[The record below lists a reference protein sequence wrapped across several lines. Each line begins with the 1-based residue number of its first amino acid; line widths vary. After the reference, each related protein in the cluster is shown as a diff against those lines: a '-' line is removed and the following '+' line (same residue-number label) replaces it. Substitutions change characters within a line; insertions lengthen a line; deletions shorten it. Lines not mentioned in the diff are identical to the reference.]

1 VKAKRIN
8 RATTNRAAYSRPVT
22 FYDKPERTPEGFLIV
37 PVIIAQKGVLDYP
50 EFKTKELLGDDIFS
64 DDYLASCDGC
74 PFVVDHPTDENG
86 QPIDVN
92 GDNFK
97 QLLDGI
103 LYNPQVDKANGRVLG
118 LVKIFNPAV
127 CDAVERG
134 DLRELS
140 QGYNC
145 KVIEQNGIYDGE
157 KYTRVQS
164 DVVMNH
170 IALVEQGRA
179 GDAVKILYNNR
190 AKVEFAPAL
199 KKEFEKFERR
209 RENMKIKRKNVDEQ
223 TTAGKPNPQNTV
235 NEEESGE
242 QQASEDTRM
251 SNLEAKVESL
261 ATAVAQ
267 LVEKMGGT
275 QNEGDEDAEKKK
287 LPTENADDED
297 EKKKEN
303 EDEKKNSDK
312 EIMNRVTNSIPAIV
326 AKQVQ
331 GYMSEMQTAA
341 GQAMALLGEDAQ
353 DLAFRMNDIP
363 TYRKAVLKRTN
374 TFSEKEV
381 NAMND
386 MEVKATLAVLTKTA
400 KLRINAPVDSEE
412 YSSYNPE
419 GDVIS
424 RSASDL

>member
-1 VKAKRIN
+1 MAKRIN

-37 PVIIAQKGVLDYP
+37 PVVIAQKGVLDYP

-74 PFVVDHPTDENG
+74 PFVVNHPTDDNG

-97 QLLDGI
+97 KLIDGI

-145 KVIEQNGIYDGE
+145 KVIEQNGVYDGE

-190 AKVEFAPAL
+190 ASVELVPAL

-235 NEEESGE
+235 NEEESEE
-242 QQASEDTRM
+242 QQSSEDTRM
-251 SNLEAKVESL
+251 STLEEKVESL

-275 QNEGDEDAEKKK
+275 QNAEEEDPEKKK
-287 LPTENADDED
+287 LPTENADDD
-297 EKKKEN
+297 KEK
-303 EDEKKNSDK
+303 DAEKKNSEK
-312 EIMNRVTNSIPAIV
+312 EVMNRVTNSLPAMV

-341 GQAMALLGEDAQ
+341 AQAMALLGEDAQ

-381 NAMND
+381 NAMNET
-386 MEVKATLAVLTKTA
+386 EVKATLAVLTKTA
-400 KLRINAPVDSEE
+400 KLRINSA
-412 YSSYNPE
+412 SSDGFDHSAYNPE

>member
-1 VKAKRIN
+1 MAKRIN

-37 PVIIAQKGVLDYP
+37 PVVIAQKGVLDYP

-74 PFVVDHPTDENG
+74 PFVVNHPTDDNG

-97 QLLDGI
+97 KLIDGI

-190 AKVEFAPAL
+190 ASVELVPAL

-235 NEEESGE
+235 NEEEGEE

-251 SNLEAKVESL
+251 STLEEKVESL

-275 QNEGDEDAEKKK
+275 QNAEEEDPEKKK
-287 LPTENADDED
+287 LPTENADDD
-297 EKKKEN
+297 KEK
-303 EDEKKNSDK
+303 DAEKKNSDK
-312 EIMNRVTNSIPAIV
+312 EVMNRVTNSLPAMV

-341 GQAMALLGEDAQ
+341 AQAMALLGEDAQ

-381 NAMND
+381 NAMNET
-386 MEVKATLAVLTKTA
+386 EVKATLAVLTKTA
-400 KLRINAPVDSEE
+400 KLRINSATSDGYDHSA
-412 YSSYNPE
+412 YNPE

>member
-1 VKAKRIN
+1 MMAKRIN

-37 PVIIAQKGVLDYP
+37 PVVIAQKGVLDYP

-74 PFVVDHPTDENG
+74 PFVVNHPTDDNG

-97 QLLDGI
+97 KLIDGI

-145 KVIEQNGIYDGE
+145 KVIEQNGVYDGE
-157 KYTRVQS
+157 KYTGVQT
-164 DVVMNH
+164 DVAMNH

-190 AKVEFAPAL
+190 ASVELVPAL

-235 NEEESGE
+235 NEEESEE

-251 SNLEAKVESL
+251 STLEEKVESL

-267 LVEKMGGT
+267 FVEKMGGT
-275 QNEGDEDAEKKK
+275 QNADEEDPEKKK
-287 LPTENADDED
+287 LPTENADDD
-297 EKKKEN
+297 KEK
-303 EDEKKNSDK
+303 DAEKKNSDK
-312 EIMNRVTNSIPAIV
+312 EVMNRVTNSLPAMV

-341 GQAMALLGEDAQ
+341 AQAMALLGEDAQ

-381 NAMND
+381 NAMNET
-386 MEVKATLAVLTKTA
+386 EVKATLAVLTKTA
-400 KLRINAPVDSEE
+400 KLRINSATSDGFDHSA
-412 YSSYNPE
+412 YNPE

>member
-1 VKAKRIN
+1 MAKRIN

-37 PVIIAQKGVLDYP
+37 PVVIAQKGVLDYP

-74 PFVVDHPTDENG
+74 PFVVNHPTDDNG

-97 QLLDGI
+97 KLIDGI

-145 KVIEQNGIYDGE
+145 KVIEQNGVYDGE

-190 AKVEFAPAL
+190 ASVELVPAL

-235 NEEESGE
+235 NEEESEE

-251 SNLEAKVESL
+251 STLEEKVESL

-275 QNEGDEDAEKKK
+275 QNAEEEDPEKKK
-287 LPTENADDED
+287 LPTENADDD
-297 EKKKEN
+297 KEK
-303 EDEKKNSDK
+303 DAEKKNSDK
-312 EIMNRVTNSIPAIV
+312 EVMNRVTNSLPAMV

-341 GQAMALLGEDAQ
+341 AQAMALLGEDAQ

-381 NAMND
+381 NAMNET
-386 MEVKATLAVLTKTA
+386 EVKATLAVLTKTA
-400 KLRINAPVDSEE
+400 KLRINSA
-412 YSSYNPE
+412 SSDGFDHSAYNPE

>member
-1 VKAKRIN
+1 MAKRIN

-37 PVIIAQKGVLDYP
+37 PVVIAQKGVLDYP

-74 PFVVDHPTDENG
+74 PFVVNHPTDDNG

-97 QLLDGI
+97 KLIDGI

-145 KVIEQNGIYDGE
+145 KVIEQNGVYDGE
-157 KYTRVQS
+157 KYTGVQT
-164 DVVMNH
+164 DVAMNH

-190 AKVEFAPAL
+190 ASVELVPAL

-235 NEEESGE
+235 NEEESEE

-251 SNLEAKVESL
+251 STLEEKVESL

-267 LVEKMGGT
+267 FVEKMGGT
-275 QNEGDEDAEKKK
+275 QNADEEDPEKKK
-287 LPTENADDED
+287 LPTENADDD
-297 EKKKEN
+297 KEK
-303 EDEKKNSDK
+303 DAEKKNSDK
-312 EIMNRVTNSIPAIV
+312 EVMNRVTNSLPAMV

-341 GQAMALLGEDAQ
+341 AQAMALLGEDAQ

-381 NAMND
+381 NAMNET
-386 MEVKATLAVLTKTA
+386 EVKATLAVLTKTA
-400 KLRINAPVDSEE
+400 KLRINSATSDGFDHSA
-412 YSSYNPE
+412 YNPE

>member
-1 VKAKRIN
+1 MAKRIN

-37 PVIIAQKGVLDYP
+37 PVVIAQKGVLDYP

-74 PFVVDHPTDENG
+74 PFVVNHPTDENG

-97 QLLDGI
+97 KLIDGI

-145 KVIEQNGIYDGE
+145 KVIEQNGVYDGE

-190 AKVEFAPAL
+190 ASVELVPAL

-235 NEEESGE
+235 NEEESEE

-251 SNLEAKVESL
+251 STLEEKVESL

-275 QNEGDEDAEKKK
+275 QNADEEDPEKKK
-287 LPTENADDED
+287 LPTENADDD
-297 EKKKEN
+297 KGT
-303 EDEKKNSDK
+303 DAEKKNSDK
-312 EIMNRVTNSIPAIV
+312 EVMNRVTNSLPAMV

-341 GQAMALLGEDAQ
+341 AQAMALLGEDAQ

-381 NAMND
+381 NAMNET
-386 MEVKATLAVLTKTA
+386 EVKATLAVLTKTA
-400 KLRINAPVDSEE
+400 KLRINSATSDGYDHSA
-412 YSSYNPE
+412 YNPE

>member
-1 VKAKRIN
+1 MAKRIN

-37 PVIIAQKGVLDYP
+37 PVVIAQKGVLDYP

-74 PFVVDHPTDENG
+74 PFVVNHPTDDTG

-97 QLLDGI
+97 KLIDGI

-145 KVIEQNGIYDGE
+145 KVIEQNGVYDGE

-190 AKVEFAPAL
+190 ASVELVPAL

-235 NEEESGE
+235 NEEESEE

-251 SNLEAKVESL
+251 STLEEKVESL
-261 ATAVAQ
+261 ATAVAE
-267 LVEKMGGT
+267 LIEKMGGK
-275 QNEGDEDAEKKK
+275 QNAEEEDPEKNK
-287 LPTENADDED
+287 LPTENADDDKED
-297 EKKKEN
+297 A
-303 EDEKKNSDK
+303 EKKNSDK
-312 EIMNRVTNSIPAIV
+312 EVMNRVTNSLPAMV

-341 GQAMALLGEDAQ
+341 AQAMALLGEDAQ

-381 NAMND
+381 NAMNET
-386 MEVKATLAVLTKTA
+386 EVKATLAVLTKTA
-400 KLRINAPVDSEE
+400 KLRINSATSDGYDHSA
-412 YSSYNPE
+412 YNPE

>member
-1 VKAKRIN
+1 MAKRIN

-37 PVIIAQKGVLDYP
+37 PVVIAQKGVLDYP

-74 PFVVDHPTDENG
+74 PFVVNHPTDDNG

-97 QLLDGI
+97 KLIDGI

-118 LVKIFNPAV
+118 LVKIFNLAV

-145 KVIEQNGIYDGE
+145 KVIEQNGVYDGE

-190 AKVEFAPAL
+190 ASVELVPAL

-235 NEEESGE
+235 NEGESEE
-242 QQASEDTRM
+242 QQSNEDTRM
-251 SNLEAKVESL
+251 STLEEKVESL

-275 QNEGDEDAEKKK
+275 QNAEEEDPEKKK
-287 LPTENADDED
+287 LPTENADDD
-297 EKKKEN
+297 KEK
-303 EDEKKNSDK
+303 DVEKKNSDK
-312 EIMNRVTNSIPAIV
+312 EVMNRVTNSLPAMV

-341 GQAMALLGEDAQ
+341 AQAMALLGEDAQ

-381 NAMND
+381 NAMNET
-386 MEVKATLAVLTKTA
+386 EVKATLAVLTKTA
-400 KLRINAPVDSEE
+400 KLRINSATSDGYDHSA
-412 YSSYNPE
+412 YNPE

>member
-1 VKAKRIN
+1 MKAKRIN

-22 FYDKPERTPEGFLIV
+22 FYDKPERTPEGFLVV
-37 PVIIAQKGVLDYP
+37 PVIVAQKGVLNYP
-50 EFKTKELLGDDIFS
+50 EYGTKELLGDDIFS
-64 DDYLASCDGC
+64 DEYLASCDGC

-86 QPIDVN
+86 KPVDVN

-97 QLLDGI
+97 QLIDGI

-190 AKVEFAPAL
+190 ARVELVPAL
-199 KKEFEKFERR
+199 SKEFEKFERR
-209 RENMKIKRKNVDEQ
+209 RENMKTKRKNVDEQ

-235 NEEESGE
+235 NEEESE
-242 QQASEDTRM
+242 AQQASEDTRM

-287 LPTENADDED
+287 LPTENAED
-297 EKKKEN
+297 TEKKDDKE
-303 EDEKKNSDK
+303 NSDK
-312 EIMNRVTNSIPAIV
+312 EVMNRVTNSLPGIV

-341 GQAMALLGEDAQ
+341 AQAMALLGEDAQ

-381 NAMND
+381 NAMNET
-386 MEVKATLAVLTKTA
+386 EVKATLAVLTKTA
-400 KLRINAPVDSEE
+400 KLRINAAVDDEQ
-412 YSSYNPE
+412 YSSYTPD
-419 GDVIS
+419 GDLIS

>member
-1 VKAKRIN
+1 M
-8 RATTNRAAYSRPVT
+8 NRAAYSRPVT
-22 FYDKPERTPEGFLIV
+22 FYDKPERTPEGFLVV

-50 EFKTKELLGDDIFS
+50 EFGTKELLGDDIFT
-64 DDYLASCDGC
+64 DEYLASCDGC
-74 PFVVDHPTDENG
+74 PFVVNHPTDDNG

-92 GDNFK
+92 GENFK
-97 QLLDGI
+97 ELMDGI

-118 LVKIFNPAV
+118 LVKIFNPVV

-145 KVIEQNGIYDGE
+145 KVIEQNGVYDGE

-164 DVVMNH
+164 EVVMNH

-190 AKVEFAPAL
+190 ARVELAPAL
-199 KKEFEKFERR
+199 KKEFEKIERR
-209 RENMKIKRKNVDEQ
+209 RENMKMKRKNVDEQ

-235 NEEESGE
+235 NEDETPDE
-242 QQASEDTRM
+242 QASEDNRM
-251 SNLEAKVESL
+251 AALEAKVESL
-261 ATAVAQ
+261 ATAVAS

-275 QNEGDEDAEKKK
+275 QNEGDTKPTANAEG
-287 LPTENADDED
+287 EEGADGKGK
-297 EKKKEN
+297 EKDKEN
-303 EDEKKNSDK
+303 SEEKM
-312 EIMNRVTNSIPAIV
+312 MNRVTNSMPQLI
-326 AKQVQ
+326 AKGVST
-331 GYMSEMQTAA
+331 YMSEMQTAA
-341 GQAMALLGEDAQ
+341 AQAAALLGEDAQ

-363 TYRKAVLKRTN
+363 TYRRAVLKRTN

-381 NAMND
+381 NAMPD
-386 MEVKATLAVLTKTA
+386 TEVKAALSVLTKTA
-400 KLRINAPVDSEE
+400 KMRINAPVESGYDHSA
-412 YSSYNPE
+412 YNEE

-424 RSASDL
+424 RSVADF

>member
-1 VKAKRIN
+1 MAKRIN

-37 PVIIAQKGVLDYP
+37 PVVIAQKGVLDYP

-74 PFVVDHPTDENG
+74 PFVVNHPTDDNG

-97 QLLDGI
+97 KLIDGI
-103 LYNPQVDKANGRVLG
+103 LYNPQVDKTNGRVLG

-145 KVIEQNGIYDGE
+145 KVIEQKGVYDGE

-190 AKVEFAPAL
+190 ASVELVPAL

-209 RENMKIKRKNVDEQ
+209 RENMKKTRSNVDEQ

-235 NEEESGE
+235 NEEESEE

-251 SNLEAKVESL
+251 STLEEKVESL

-275 QNEGDEDAEKKK
+275 QNAEEEDPEKKK
-287 LPTENADDED
+287 LPTENADDD
-297 EKKKEN
+297 KEK
-303 EDEKKNSDK
+303 DAEKKNSDK
-312 EIMNRVTNSIPAIV
+312 EVMNRVTNSLPAMV

-341 GQAMALLGEDAQ
+341 AQAMALLGEDAQ

-381 NAMND
+381 NAMNET
-386 MEVKATLAVLTKTA
+386 EVKATLAVLTKTA
-400 KLRINAPVDSEE
+400 KLRINSATSDGYDHSA
-412 YSSYNPE
+412 YNPE